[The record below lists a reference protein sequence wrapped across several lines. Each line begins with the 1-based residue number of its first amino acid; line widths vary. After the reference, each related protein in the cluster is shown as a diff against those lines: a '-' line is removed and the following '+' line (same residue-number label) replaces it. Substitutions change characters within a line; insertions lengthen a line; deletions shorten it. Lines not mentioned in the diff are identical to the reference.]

1 MKETTAKKKF
11 MWNMAGSLCN
21 SLSSMLLL
29 IIVNRISGADKG
41 GFFALAYSTA
51 QLLFSVGG
59 FEIRPV
65 QSTDIKNKFSFNQ
78 YFTSRMLNCAVML
91 VCMFGYIGVNGYH
104 GADALAVFFILS
116 YRLVEAVADVYS
128 GLFQQRERIDISG
141 KEMLFRS
148 GLATISFTLV
158 LWMTDNLLFA
168 GMALTLTSLA
178 VMLLYDV
185 HMKKYFEPHAIR
197 AEWRG
202 IGGIYK
208 ACWPLFLSSFLMNY
222 LSNAPKYA
230 LDRYYDE
237 TVQNSYNILFMP
249 AFVINLLSL
258 FVFRPLLTDLA
269 KDWDAGRIKEFSGIV
284 KKMMLLIGGLT
295 AAACMGAYLL
305 GIPVLSF
312 LYGAELD
319 AYRMELVIIMI
330 CGGLNAY
337 VYCLYYV
344 VTVTGKQI
352 YLLLGYCVGLAEA
365 VMLGPVLVRNFGI
378 CGAAVSCTLSFAI
391 VFAVFAVIAAV
402 LIKRRE
408 KTAVSCLSG
417 KEDK

>member
-29 IIVNRISGADKG
+29 IIVNRISGESRG

-65 QSTDIKNKFSFNQ
+65 QSTDIKNKFTFNQ
-78 YFTSRMLNCAVML
+78 YFTSRMLNCIIML
-91 VCMFGYIGVNGYH
+91 ICMIGYIVVNGYT
-104 GADALAVFFILS
+104 GVEALTVFWILG
-116 YRLVEAVADVYS
+116 YRMVEAVADVYS

-141 KEMLFRS
+141 KEMLMRS
-148 GLATISFTLV
+148 GISTITFTII
-158 LWMTDNLLFA
+158 LWLTDNLLYA
-168 GMALTLTSLA
+168 AMTLTLTSL
-178 VMLLYDV
+178 VIMLFYDL
-185 HMKKYFEPHAIR
+185 HMKKYFEPTPVHL
-197 AEWRG
+197 EWRG
-202 IGGIYK
+202 ILGIYN
-208 ACWPLFLSSFLMNY
+208 ACWPLFVSSFIMNY
-222 LSNAPKYA
+222 LNNTPKYA
-230 LDRYYDE
+230 INTYYDE

-269 KDWDAGRIKEFSGIV
+269 RDWEGENIKEFTDIV
-284 KKMMLLIGGLT
+284 KKMMILIGALT
-295 AAACMGAYLL
+295 IAACVGAYLL
-305 GIPVLSF
+305 GIPILS
-312 LYGAELD
+312 LVYGVDLR

-352 YLLLGYCVGLAEA
+352 FLLLGYGAGLIFA
-365 VMLGPVLVRNFGI
+365 VFLGSSFVKSLGMLG
-378 CGAAVSCTLSFAI
+378 AALSCTLSFGVVFI
-391 VFAVFAVIAAV
+391 VF
-402 LIKRRE
+402 LIITSCVVKDRKK
-408 KTAVSCLSG
+408 KTEV
-417 KEDK
+417 

>member
-29 IIVNRISGADKG
+29 IIVNRISGESRG

-65 QSTDIKNKFSFNQ
+65 QSTDIKNRFSFNQ
-78 YFTSRMLNCAVML
+78 YFTSRMLNCLVML
-91 VCMFGYIGVNGYH
+91 VCMIGYILSNGYT
-104 GADALAVFFILS
+104 GVDALAVFWILA
-116 YRLVEAVADVYS
+116 YRMVEAVADVYS

-141 KEMLFRS
+141 KEMLMRS
-148 GLATISFTLV
+148 GFATITFTAV
-158 LWMTDNLLFA
+158 LALTDNLLYA
-168 GMALTLTSLA
+168 AMALTLTSLFI
-178 VMLLYDV
+178 MLFYDL
-185 HMKKYFEPHAIR
+185 HMKKYFEPER
-197 AEWRG
+197 VKLEWKG
-202 IGGIYK
+202 ISGIYK
-208 ACWPLFLSSFLMNY
+208 ACWPLFIASFIMNY
-222 LSNAPKYA
+222 LNNAPKYA
-230 LDRYYDE
+230 INAYYDE

-269 KDWDAGRIKEFSGIV
+269 KDWESDNVKAFSDIV
-284 KKMMLLIGGLT
+284 KKMMILIGGLT
-295 AAACMGAYLL
+295 VAACIGAYLL
-305 GIPVLSF
+305 GIPILSII
-312 LYGAELD
+312 YGVNLD
-319 AYRMELVIIMI
+319 SYRMELVVIMI

-352 YLLLGYCVGLAEA
+352 YLLIGYGAGLLAAVSLGRI
-365 VMLGPVLVRNFGI
+365 LVQKAGI
-378 CGAAVSCTLSFAI
+378 MGAAVSCTLSFAV
-391 VFAVFAVIAAV
+391 VFAAFLVITLLV
-402 LIKRRE
+402 IRKRSTRME
-408 KTAVSCLSG
+408 TCRN
-417 KEDK
+417 E

>member
-29 IIVNRISGADKG
+29 IIVNRISGENRG

-65 QSTDIKNKFSFNQ
+65 QSTDIKNRFSFDQ
-78 YFTSRMLNCAVML
+78 YFTSRMLNCFVML
-91 VCMFGYIGVNGYH
+91 VCMIGYIVSNGYH
-104 GADALAVFFILS
+104 GADALAVFWILS
-116 YRLVEAVADVYS
+116 YRMVEAVADIYS

-141 KEMLFRS
+141 KEMLMRS
-148 GLATISFTLV
+148 GLATIMFTVILAV
-158 LWMTDNLLFA
+158 TDNLLYA
-168 GMALTLTSLA
+168 SMGLTLTSLL
-178 VMLLYDV
+178 VMLVYDLR
-185 HMKKYFEPHAIR
+185 MKKYFEPER
-197 AEWRG
+197 VKLTWKG

-208 ACWPLFLSSFLMNY
+208 ACWPLFIASFIMNY
-222 LSNAPKYA
+222 LNNAPKYA
-230 LDRYYDE
+230 INTYYDE

-269 KDWDAGRIKEFSGIV
+269 KDWEGDDRKAFTGIV
-284 KKMMLLIGGLT
+284 KKMMALIGVLT
-295 AAACMGAYLL
+295 VAACIGAYLL
-305 GIPVLSF
+305 GIPVLS
-312 LYGAELD
+312 LIYGLD
-319 AYRMELVIIMI
+319 LSSYRLELVVVMI

-352 YLLLGYCVGLAEA
+352 YLLAGYGVGLAAA
-365 VMLGPVLVRNFGI
+365 VLFDPILVQRAGI
-378 CGAAVSCTLSFAI
+378 MGAAVCCTLSFAL
-391 VFAVFAVIAAV
+391 VFAVFL
-402 LIKRRE
+402 LI
-408 KTAVSCLSG
+408 TAVVIRKKKTILN
-417 KEDK
+417 

>member
-29 IIVNRISGADKG
+29 IIVNRISGESKG

-65 QSTDIKNKFSFNQ
+65 QSTDIKNRFSFNQ

-91 VCMFGYIGVNGYH
+91 VCMIGYIIANGYT
-104 GADALAVFFILS
+104 GVDALSVFWILG
-116 YRLVEAVADVYS
+116 YRMVEAVADVYS

-141 KEMLFRS
+141 KEMLMRS
-148 GLATISFTLV
+148 GLATITFTLV
-158 LWMTDNLLFA
+158 LWVTDNLLYA
-168 GMALTLTSLA
+168 SMALTLTSFII
-178 VMLLYDV
+178 MLIYDL
-185 HMKKYFEPHAIR
+185 HMKKYFEPMPVHL
-197 AEWRG
+197 EWKG
-202 IGGIYK
+202 MIGIYK
-208 ACWPLFLSSFLMNY
+208 ACWPLFISSFIMNY
-222 LSNAPKYA
+222 LNNAPKYA
-230 LDRYYDE
+230 INTYYDE

-269 KDWDAGRIKEFSGIV
+269 KDWEADNIKSFTDII

-295 AAACMGAYLL
+295 IAACIGAYLL
-305 GIPVLSF
+305 GIPVLS
-312 LYGAELD
+312 LMYGVDLH
-319 AYRMELVIIMI
+319 AYRMELVVIMI

-352 YLLLGYCVGLAEA
+352 YLLIGYGVGMMAA
-365 VMLGPVLVRNFGI
+365 VFLGPLLVQHLGI
-378 CGAAVSCTLSFAI
+378 LGAAMSCTLSFA
-391 VFAVFAVIAAV
+391 AVFSVFVMIAAII
-402 LIKRRE
+402 IKQQM
-408 KTAVSCLSG
+408 KIIH
-417 KEDK
+417 DKNIKL